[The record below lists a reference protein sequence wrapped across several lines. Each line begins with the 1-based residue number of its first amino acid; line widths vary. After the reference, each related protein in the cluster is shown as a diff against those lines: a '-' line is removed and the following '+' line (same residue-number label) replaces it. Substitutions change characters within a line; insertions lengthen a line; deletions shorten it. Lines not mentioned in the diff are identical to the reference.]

1 MSLRLKTDFSTLF
14 AIVLALSVVN
24 AHAENAGLGL
34 NPGRA
39 EVEIMPGQEKT
50 IGFQIDSPPSER
62 PVRGHLLLT
71 PTDWKI
77 DTDTSVSYTEAG
89 TLPDSAAKW
98 MVFSPSAVSI
108 ESGQSQLVRVT
119 VKVPGGTAP
128 GVYRTGIFVQERPPA
143 TPPKTGEHLVMFRF
157 RYLFSLYV
165 IVQPVEGHG
174 QFADLR
180 SIPQRQGTRLIFEL
194 KNSGSR
200 HVRPYIDATIRDSEG
215 NVVASLRHQE
225 ATVLLP
231 FATNN
236 EPVSVTDLAPGRYE
250 IEARIDFQDGRP
262 VQAIKRVIEVPA
274 S

>member
-1 MSLRLKTDFSTLF
+1 MSPLKTTFSCLLAVLLV
-14 AIVLALSVVN
+14 AISAVG
-24 AHAENAGLGL
+24 AHAENGGLGL

-50 IGFQIDSPPSER
+50 IGFHIDSPASEQ

-77 DTDTSVSYTEAG
+77 DADTSVSYTEPG
-89 TLPDSAAKW
+89 TQPDSAAKW

-108 ESGQSQLVRVT
+108 QSGQSQLVRVT
-119 VKVPGGTAP
+119 VKVPEGTAP
-128 GVYRTGIFVQERPPA
+128 GVYRSGIFVQERPPA
-143 TPPKTGEHLVMFRF
+143 TPPNKGEHLVMFRF

-165 IVQPVEGHG
+165 IVGPVEGRG
-174 QFADLR
+174 QFSDLR
-180 SIPQRQGTRLIFEL
+180 SIPERQGARLIFEL

-200 HVRPYIDATIRDSEG
+200 HVRPYIDATIRDDAG
-215 NVVASLRHQE
+215 KVVASMKRQE

-231 FATNN
+231 HATNN
-236 EPVSVTDLAPGRYE
+236 EPVSVTDLAPGKYE
-250 IEARIDFQDGRP
+250 IEAQVDFQDGRP
-262 VQAIKRVIEVPA
+262 IQAIKRVIEVPV